1 MDASFFVDLLG
12 GPGPLEDLRRAKEV
26 LSQAKNV
33 AAMTAIESPVGK
45 RRTAVVVTA
54 TDPTTLP
61 PLGAFLGYAE
71 SRALTGDLLL
81 VSGAERWLFRIGTTI
96 GRGELDD
103 WTRLRWFLATHW
115 VALLPVL
122 LAGVW
127 MLALRS
133 RRYFARRIRA
143 RLEPGVAA

>member
-1 MDASFFVDLLG
+1 
-12 GPGPLEDLRRAKEV
+12 
-26 LSQAKNV
+26 
-33 AAMTAIESPVGK
+33 MTAIESPLGK
-45 RRTAVVVTA
+45 GRTAVVVTA

-61 PLGAFLGYAE
+61 PLSAFLGYAE

-81 VSGAERWLFRIGTTI
+81 VSGGERWLFRIGTTI
-96 GRGELDD
+96 GHGQLDG

-127 MLALRS
+127 LLALRS
-133 RRYFARRIRA
+133 RRYFARRMRA
-143 RLEPGVAA
+143 RLEAGVAA

>member
-1 MDASFFVDLLG
+1 
-12 GPGPLEDLRRAKEV
+12 
-26 LSQAKNV
+26 
-33 AAMTAIESPVGK
+33 MTAIESPVSKG
-45 RRTAVVVTA
+45 RTAVVVTA
-54 TDPTTLP
+54 RDPTTLP

-71 SRALTGDLLL
+71 SRALTGDLLV
-81 VSGAERWLFRIGTTI
+81 VSGSDRWLFRIGTAI
-96 GRGELDD
+96 GRGRLDD

-133 RRYFARRIRA
+133 QRYFARRMRA
-143 RLEPGVAA
+143 RLEPGAAT